1 MAKPKSRVVV
11 ELPTQARTLKKP
23 KSRVVVESPTQARTS
38 KKPKPLVV
46 VESPTQASTPKL
58 KSLVV
63 VESPTKAR
71 TPKPKSLVVVESPTK
86 ARTLMKLLDRKYD
99 VVASMGHVKDLPK
112 SQLGVDVTNGFTP
125 KYIVI
130 KGKGPILKELK
141 GAAKKADA
149 VYMATDPDR
158 EGEAISWHLIDALKK
173 VNTKIKRIEFHEVTK
188 EAVRTALKD
197 PRDIDLN
204 LVNAQQARRI
214 LDRLVGY
221 QLSPLLWRKVRGGL
235 SAGRV
240 QSVAVRLVVDR
251 EKEIETFVPQ
261 EYWSLVAQLEKRKQP
276 FVAKLFGKD
285 GIRYGTPADKDVT
298 VIRTRAEAE
307 AIVADLTGVT
317 FTVGEVRRKDQFRHP
332 SPPFTTSTLQQEA
345 NRRLG
350 YSASRTMRVAQQ
362 LYEGIDLA
370 REGTVG
376 LITYMRTD
384 SVRVAPAAQQEA
396 RAFIATQYG
405 KASVPETPRAYRS
418 RRSAQDAHEAIRPTS
433 VKRTPDRVKPSLR
446 PDQFKVYKLIWERF
460 VASQM
465 ASAVMDTLSVD
476 IAAGDYL
483 FRATGSRVKFPGF
496 LAVYQEAV
504 ENGAAD
510 QEGWLPDLAT
520 GDVVS
525 LTELIPN
532 QHFTQPP
539 PRYTE
544 ASLVRTLE
552 DRGIGRPSTYAPTI
566 ETIKRR
572 GYVRAIER
580 RLQPTELGILVNDLL
595 VEHFG
600 DVMDYDFTASLE
612 EELDEVEEGHVDW
625 KKVVGDFYRPFERD
639 LKLAEAKI
647 GEADRTVVEIGEPCP
662 QCARPLVRKH
672 GRFGEFIAC
681 SGYPECTYTRPIGIG
696 LACPLC
702 KVGEVVER
710 RSRRGRTFYG
720 CNTYPA
726 CTFVSWDRPTD
737 RSCPRC
743 GKVLGVRQTRR
754 GPMLRCID
762 KTCGFTEPLTAE
774 RAEEHSVH

>member
-1 MAKPKSRVVV
+1 VAK
-11 ELPTQARTLKKP
+11 A
-23 KSRVVVESPTQARTS
+23 
-38 KKPKPLVV
+38 
-46 VESPTQASTPKL
+46 
-58 KSLVV
+58 
-63 VESPTKAR
+63 
-71 TPKPKSLVVVESPTK
+71 KSLVVVESPTK
-86 ARTLMKLLDRKYD
+86 ARTLKKLLDRKYE

-158 EGEAISWHLIDALKK
+158 EGEAISWHLVDALSK
-173 VNTKIKRIEFHEVTK
+173 VNKKIKRIEFHEVTK
-188 EAVRTALKD
+188 SAVREALRG
-197 PRDIDLN
+197 PRDINLN

-251 EKEIETFVPQ
+251 EKEIEAFVPQ
-261 EYWSLVAQLEKRKQP
+261 EYWSLLAHLRKRDQA
-276 FVAKLFGKD
+276 FVAKLFAKD
-285 GIRYGTPADKDVT
+285 GTRYGTPGEDDVT
-298 VIRTRAEAE
+298 VIRTQAEAD
-307 AIVADLTGVT
+307 AIIKELAGAK
-317 FTVGEVRRKDQFRHP
+317 FTVVEVRRKDQFRHP
-332 SPPFTTSTLQQEA
+332 APPFTTSTLQQEA

-362 LYEGIDLA
+362 LYEGIDVA
-370 REGTVG
+370 GEGTIG

-384 SVRVAPAAQQEA
+384 SVRVAPSAQQEA
-396 RAFIATQYG
+396 REFIRAQYG
-405 KASVPETPRAYRS
+405 AASVPESPRMYRS
-418 RRSAQDAHEAIRPTS
+418 RKAAQEAHEAIRPTS
-433 VKRTPDRVKPSLR
+433 VRRTPERMKPSLR
-446 PDQFKVYKLIWERF
+446 ADQFKVYKLVWERF

-465 ASAVMDTLSVD
+465 ASAIMDTLSVD
-476 IAAGDYL
+476 ITARKYL

-496 LAVYQEAV
+496 LAVYKEAAD
-504 ENGAAD
+504 NGNGD
-510 QEGWLPDLAT
+510 QEGWLPNLKA
-520 GDVVS
+520 GEVVA
-525 LTELIPN
+525 LTELVPN

-544 ASLVRTLE
+544 ASLVRTME

-572 GYVRAIER
+572 GYVRAPDR
-580 RLQPTELGILVNDLL
+580 RLHPTELGILVNDLL

-600 DVMDYDFTASLE
+600 DVMDYDFTATLE
-612 EELDEVEEGHVDW
+612 EELDQIEEGQIDW

-639 LKLAEAKI
+639 LKKAEVKI
-647 GEADRTVVEIGEPCP
+647 GEIDRAPVEIGEPCP
-662 QCARPLVRKH
+662 QCGRPLVRKH

-681 SGYPECTYTRPIGIG
+681 SGYPECTYTRPLGIG
-696 LACPLC
+696 LACPVC
-702 KVGEVVER
+702 KEGEVVER

-720 CNTYPA
+720 CSRYPA

-743 GKVLGVRQTRR
+743 GKVLGIRQTRR
-754 GPMLRCID
+754 GTILRCID
-762 KTCGFTEPLTAE
+762 RSCGYTEPLPAE
-774 RAEEHSVH
+774 RAEDRSLT